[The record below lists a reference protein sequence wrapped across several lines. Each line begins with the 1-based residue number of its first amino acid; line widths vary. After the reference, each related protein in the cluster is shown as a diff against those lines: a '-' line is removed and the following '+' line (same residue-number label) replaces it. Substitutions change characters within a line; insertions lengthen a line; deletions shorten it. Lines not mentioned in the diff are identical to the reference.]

1 MRFYRVEAP
10 ERFRCSEPSEP
21 EDWPYTGEYTASRKW
36 GLPGV
41 HCPACG
47 AIWSAGFAYPCA
59 DLSGLP
65 EARKLEEPYLE
76 EDFEEF
82 ERLRE
87 RVRPLIPAGGLLSPG
102 SKFGPLVGS
111 ARGTFAQLFMIL
123 DDLLIRREALEQL
136 RAEGIQGLKE
146 CRTQLRFRQRQAP
159 ELLELQIEAHGLLHQ
174 DCIPQGKAVPCGK
187 CGRYGFTL
195 PDNPI
200 LDRAS
205 LPEHLDLF
213 RLANRTTVIV
223 ASERLVDAIH
233 RLGFEEVSIREL
245 SLR

>member
-1 MRFYRVEAP
+1 M
-10 ERFRCSEPSEP
+10 
-21 EDWPYTGEYTASRKW
+21 PYAW
-36 GLPGV
+36 
-41 HCPACG
+41 
-47 AIWSAGFAYPCA
+47 
-59 DLSGLP
+59 
-65 EARKLEEPYLE
+65 
-76 EDFEEF
+76 
-82 ERLRE
+82 RL
-87 RVRPLIPAGGLLSPG
+87 
-102 SKFGPLVGS
+102 LV
-111 ARGTFAQLFMIL
+111 
-123 DDLLIRREALEQL
+123 RREALEQL
-136 RAEGIQGLKE
+136 QAEGIRGLVAG
-146 CRTQLRFRQRQAP
+146 RTQLRFRQRQAP
-159 ELLELQIEAHGLLHQ
+159 ELLELQIEPRGLLHR
-174 DCIPQGKAVPCGK
+174 DCIPPGKAVPCGK

>member
-1 MRFYRVEAP
+1 MTFYRLD
-10 ERFRCSEPSEP
+10 SP
-21 EDWPYTGEYTASRKW
+21 EDWSYTGEVNANHKW
-36 GLPGV
+36 GLPGT
-41 HCPACG
+41 HCPECDAT
-47 AIWSAGFAYPCA
+47 WSNGTDAYPCT

-65 EARKLEEPYLE
+65 DAKILEEPRLE
-76 EDFEEF
+76 EDFEAF
-82 ERLRE
+82 VRLRE
-87 RVRPLIPAGGLLSPG
+87 WVRPFAPAGVPLWPG
-102 SKFGPLVGS
+102 TKFGPLVGS
-111 ARGTFAQLFMIL
+111 ARGTFGQLFMPYAWR
-123 DDLLIRREALEQL
+123 LLVRREALEQL
-136 RAEGIQGLKE
+136 QAEGIRGLVAG
-146 CRTQLRFRQRQAP
+146 RTQLRFRQRQAP
-159 ELLELQIEAHGLLHQ
+159 ELLELQIEPRGLLHR
-174 DCIPQGKAVPCGK
+174 DCIPPGKAVPCGK

-245 SLR
+245 PLR